1 MAATAFVAST
11 AVPQAVLKPCNE
23 YPSVSATSGPSQ
35 ARPLGSR
42 IGSEWPSRELSG
54 LRRMRPS
61 STSSWDGVIAD
72 SRRADGFAVAAS
84 STSTSPAA
92 EAAEKQMEAAVM
104 VQEFYAAINRREIT
118 SIGDLFADNCVYEDL
133 VFPTPFTGRQ
143 AILDFFKKFMDSVGS
158 ELEFRIDDITTGDP
172 NAAGVIWHLE
182 WRGKPLPFSKGC
194 SFYRCEVLNGKRQFV
209 YGRDAVE
216 PASKPGDFT
225 LVALKGL
232 AALLRTF
239 PSLADRF

>member
-1 MAATAFVAST
+1 MRSCARLEQSSSSDGVMANARGGIPAAAEAST
-11 AVPQAVLKPCNE
+11 
-23 YPSVSATSGPSQ
+23 
-35 ARPLGSR
+35 
-42 IGSEWPSRELSG
+42 
-54 LRRMRPS
+54 
-61 STSSWDGVIAD
+61 ST
-72 SRRADGFAVAAS
+72 

-92 EAAEKQMEAAVM
+92 EAAEKQKEAAVM

-118 SIGDLFADNCVYEDL
+118 SIGDLFADDCVYEDL
-133 VFPTPFTGRQ
+133 VFPKPFVGRK
-143 AILDFFKKFMDSVGS
+143 AILEFFQKFMDSVGP
-158 ELEFRIDDITTGDP
+158 ELEFRVDDITAGDS

-194 SFYRCEVLNGKRQFV
+194 SFYRCQVLNGSRQFV

-216 PASKPGDFT
+216 PATKPGDFT